1 MEGLSDIDVA
11 EMRRYRDDTAIS
23 AVTHELFTVAKGEYN
38 QNEKDL
44 LDRPSI
50 IYLWGKNIKQ
60 QSLKK
65 ELKSGYEK
73 QKMERRL
80 KWKKRKP

>member
-38 QNEKDL
+38 QNEKTFLTDL
-44 LDRPSI
+44 QLFT
-50 IYLWGKNIKQ
+50 YG
-60 QSLKK
+60 
-65 ELKSGYEK
+65 
-73 QKMERRL
+73 ERTL
-80 KWKKRKP
+80 SSNL

>member
-38 QNEKDL
+38 QNEKTFLTDL
-44 LDRPSI
+44 QLFT
-50 IYLWGKNIKQ
+50 YG
-60 QSLKK
+60 
-65 ELKSGYEK
+65 
-73 QKMERRL
+73 ERAL
-80 KWKKRKP
+80 SSNL

>member
-1 MEGLSDIDVA
+1 MEGLSDFNVA

-60 QSLKK
+60 QSL
-65 ELKSGYEK
+65 
-73 QKMERRL
+73 R
-80 KWKKRKP
+80 KRIIISI

>member
-65 ELKSGYEK
+65 ELKSVYEK

>member
-50 IYLWGKNIKQ
+50 IYLWGKKIKQ
-60 QSLKK
+60 QSL
-65 ELKSGYEK
+65 
-73 QKMERRL
+73 R
-80 KWKKRKP
+80 KRIIISI

>member
-1 MEGLSDIDVA
+1 MEGLSDFNVA

-44 LDRPSI
+44 FDRPSI
-50 IYLWGKNIKQ
+50 FHLWGKNIK
-60 QSLKK
+60 
-65 ELKSGYEK
+65 
-73 QKMERRL
+73 
-80 KWKKRKP
+80 

>member
-50 IYLWGKNIKQ
+50 IYL
-60 QSLKK
+60 
-65 ELKSGYEK
+65 
-73 QKMERRL
+73 
-80 KWKKRKP
+80 

>member
-1 MEGLSDIDVA
+1 MEGLSDIDMA
-11 EMRRYRDDTAIS
+11 GMRRCRDDTAIS
-23 AVTHELFTVAKGEYN
+23 AVTYEFFTVAKGEYN

-60 QSLKK
+60 QSLI
-65 ELKSGYEK
+65 
-73 QKMERRL
+73 
-80 KWKKRKP
+80 KRIIISI

>member
-38 QNEKDL
+38 QNEKTFLTDL
-44 LDRPSI
+44 QLFT
-50 IYLWGKNIKQ
+50 YG
-60 QSLKK
+60 
-65 ELKSGYEK
+65 
-73 QKMERRL
+73 ERT
-80 KWKKRKP
+80 

>member
-1 MEGLSDIDVA
+1 MEGLSDINVA

-38 QNEKDL
+38 QNEKNL
-44 LDRPSI
+44 FDRPSI

-65 ELKSGYEK
+65 ELKSVYEK

-80 KWKKRKP
+80 KWKKRKS